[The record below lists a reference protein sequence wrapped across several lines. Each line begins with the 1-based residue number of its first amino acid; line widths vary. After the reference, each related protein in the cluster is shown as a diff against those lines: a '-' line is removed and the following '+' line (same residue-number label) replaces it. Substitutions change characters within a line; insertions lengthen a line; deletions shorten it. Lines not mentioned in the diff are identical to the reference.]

1 VNSPSFSLPFVK
13 ISPQKSGGW
22 DEMFHNVLVDGRKKH
37 TTLLLRGRKSITIL
51 CPDDVCKKI
60 RKKQRERGRGY
71 AWREMR
77 GGLITS
83 LKNSEHKVMD

>member
-1 VNSPSFSLPFVK
+1 
-13 ISPQKSGGW
+13 
-22 DEMFHNVLVDGRKKH
+22 MFHNILVDERKKTYNPPLH
-37 TTLLLRGRKSITIL
+37 GRKSITIL

-60 RKKQRERGRGY
+60 RKKQGERWRGY

-77 GGLITS
+77 GGVIRS